1 MQQPAK
7 LGGRP
12 LRKLLP
18 PNRVG
23 SENKIQLTM
32 AETSF
37 DDDECREIAAIKIQA
52 IARGMQTRTI
62 LHSNDIQTAK
72 VALAARYEERSASLA
87 TVRKRSS
94 GNNMN
99 DSKVLAV
106 RASI

>member
-1 MQQPAK
+1 
-7 LGGRP
+7 
-12 LRKLLP
+12 
-18 PNRVG
+18 
-23 SENKIQLTM
+23 M

-99 DSKVLAV
+99 DTKVLAV
-106 RASI
+106 RASIQIKYTCSVAPMFMLLRFSERKTIWNGKEN